1 MRRSLLAL
9 SLALAA
15 AAAPLAAQSFD
26 VVKVTEGVWAA
37 IPRQGVPVGS
47 NAAVVVNADDVLVV
61 DTHWR
66 PSYARE
72 LLGEIKKLTPL
83 PVRYVVNTH
92 WHNDHTQGNQAYI
105 NAWPRGVEFLSHA
118 NAREDIV
125 AKAIPSIKDSLDAL
139 PKQIADL
146 EKQAAAATGADAD
159 RLKATAADRKAY
171 LDELRQIEITL
182 PTLTFDRS
190 AVLHKPSREV
200 QLLYFGRGH
209 TRGDTIVYL
218 PREKVVIGGD
228 LLTAGIP
235 FARDAYP
242 AEWADTLGQV
252 AKLEIQKI
260 IPGHGGVKDGKQLVV
275 DRVGFLR
282 DLVAQ
287 VKKGWSEG
295 KDAKAIQAGLDLAK
309 WEATFDLPAGGPAF
323 RDRLTLFVERALA
336 EAKGQLK

>member
-1 MRRSLLAL
+1 MRRVLVL
-9 SLALAA
+9 SLALVVPAL
-15 AAAPLAAQSFD
+15 PLGAQSFD
-26 VVKVTEGVWAA
+26 IVKVTEGVWAA
-37 IPRQGVPVGS
+37 IPKAGVPVGS
-47 NAAVVVNADDVLVV
+47 NGAFVVNDDDVLVV
-61 DTHWR
+61 DTHYR

-72 LLGEIKKLTPL
+72 LMGEIKKVTPL
-83 PVRYVVNTH
+83 AVRYVVNTH

-105 NAWPRGVEFLSHA
+105 NAWPKGVEFLSHV

-125 AKAIPSIKDSLDAL
+125 QKAIPSIKESLDAL

-146 EKQAAAATGADAD
+146 EKQAAAASGADAD

-171 LDELRQIEITL
+171 LAELKQIEITL
-182 PTLTFDRS
+182 PTITFDRS
-190 AVLHKPSREV
+190 AVLHKKGREI

-209 TRGDTIVYL
+209 TRGDTVVYL
-218 PREKVVIGGD
+218 PREKVLIGGD

-242 AEWADTLGQV
+242 AEWADTLAQV
-252 AKLEIQKI
+252 AKLDIQKI
-260 IPGHGGVKDGKQLVV
+260 VPGHGGVKDGRKLVE

-295 KDAKAIQAGLDLAK
+295 KDAKAIQAGLDVAK
-309 WEATFDLPAGGPAF
+309 WEPTFDLPAGPPLKE
-323 RDRLTLFVERALA
+323 RLALFVERALA
-336 EAKGQLK
+336 EAKGELR

>member
-1 MRRSLLAL
+1 MRRFLL
-9 SLALAA
+9 SCVLAA
-15 AAAPLAAQSFD
+15 AAAPVAAQSFD
-26 VVKVTEGVWAA
+26 IVKVSEGVWAA
-37 IPRQGVPVGS
+37 IPRQGIPVGS
-47 NAAVVVNADDVLVV
+47 NGAFVVNDDDVLVV
-61 DTHWR
+61 DTHYR

-83 PVRYVVNTH
+83 PVRYVVNSH

-105 NAWPRGVEFLSHA
+105 NAWPKGVEFLSHV

-125 AKAIPSIKDSLDAL
+125 AKAIPSIKDSLLAL

-146 EKQAAAATGADAD
+146 EKQAAAASGADAE
-159 RLKATAADRKAY
+159 RLRAQAADRTAY
-171 LDELRQIEITL
+171 LAELKQIEITL

-190 AVLHKPSREV
+190 AVLHKPSREI

-209 TRGDTIVYL
+209 TRGDLVVYL
-218 PREKVVIGGD
+218 PREKVVVGGD

-242 AEWADTLGQV
+242 SEWADTLAQV
-252 AKLEIQKI
+252 ARLDIQHV
-260 IPGHGGVKDGKQLVV
+260 IPGHGGVKAGKQLVL

-287 VKKGWSEG
+287 VKKGQSEG
-295 KDAKAIQAGLDLAK
+295 KDAKAIQAGLDLAR
-309 WEATFDLPAGGPAF
+309 WEPSFDLPAQGPAF

-336 EAKGQLK
+336 EAKGELR

>member
-1 MRRSLLAL
+1 MRRMLLFAPLLAATT
-9 SLALAA
+9 S
-15 AAAPLAAQSFD
+15 PLAAQSFD
-26 VVKVTEGVWAA
+26 IVRVSEGVFAA
-37 IPRQGVPVGS
+37 IPKAGVPVGS
-47 NAAVVVNADDVLVV
+47 NGAFLVNEDHVLVV
-61 DTHWR
+61 DTHYR

-72 LLGEIKKLTPL
+72 LLGEIKKVTPL

-105 NAWPRGVEFLSHA
+105 NAWPGGVEFLSHA
-118 NAREDIV
+118 NAREDIL
-125 AKAIPSIKDSLDAL
+125 AKAIPSIRNDIEAL

-146 EKQAAAATGADAD
+146 EAKAAAATGADAD

-171 LDELRQIEITL
+171 LAELKQIEITL

-190 AVLHKPSREV
+190 AVLHKKAREI

-209 TRGDTIVYL
+209 TRGDTFVYL
-218 PREKVVIGGD
+218 PREKVVVGGD
-228 LLTAGIP
+228 MLTAGVP

-242 AEWADTLGQV
+242 AEWADTLAQV
-252 AKLEIQKI
+252 ARLDIQKI
-260 IPGHGGVKDGKQLVV
+260 IPGHGGVKDGKKLVE

-295 KDAKAIQAGLDLAK
+295 KDAKAIQAGLDVAK
-309 WEATFDLPAGGPAF
+309 WEPTFDLPAGGAPLKE
-323 RDRLTLFVERALA
+323 RLTLFVERALA
-336 EAKGQLK
+336 EAKGELR

>member
-1 MRRSLLAL
+1 MRRFLMCSV
-9 SLALAA
+9 LAA

-26 VVKVTEGVWAA
+26 IVKVTEGVWAA

-47 NAAVVVNADDVLVV
+47 NGAFVVNDDDVLVV
-61 DTHWR
+61 DTHYR

-72 LLGEIKKLTPL
+72 LLGEIKKVTPL

-105 NAWPRGVEFLSHA
+105 NAWPKGVEFLSHV
-118 NAREDIV
+118 NAREDIQ
-125 AKAIPSIKDSLDAL
+125 AKAIPSIKDSLLAL

-146 EKQAAAATGADAD
+146 EKQSAAASGAEAE
-159 RLKATAADRKAY
+159 RLLAQAADRKAY
-171 LDELRQIEITL
+171 LAELKQIEITL

-190 AVLHKPSREV
+190 AVLHKPSREI

-209 TRGDTIVYL
+209 TRGDVVVYL
-218 PREKVVIGGD
+218 PREKVAVMGD

-242 AEWADTLGQV
+242 SEWADTLAQV
-252 AKLEIQKI
+252 ARLDILHV
-260 IPGHGGVKDGKQLVV
+260 IPGHGGVKAGKKLVE

-287 VKKGWSEG
+287 VKKGGSEG
-295 KDAKAIQAGLDLAK
+295 KDAKAIQAGLDLAR
-309 WEATFDLPAGGPAF
+309 WEPTFDLPAQGPSF
-323 RDRLTLFVERALA
+323 RERLTLFVERALA
-336 EAKGQLK
+336 EAKGELR